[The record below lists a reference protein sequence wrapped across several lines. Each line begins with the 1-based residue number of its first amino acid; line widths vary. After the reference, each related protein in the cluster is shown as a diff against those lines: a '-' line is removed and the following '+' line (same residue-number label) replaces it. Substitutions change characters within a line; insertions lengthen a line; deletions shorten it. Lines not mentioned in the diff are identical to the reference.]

1 MLFYTKYTCVIIELK
16 HITILSLPV
25 DCAYKYRVFNF
36 FHALVPFSFDSY
48 LLIHLCN
55 SGKASYIQ
63 LCCFFILFIN
73 FPYFDYF
80 YLLLLL
86 RNRYVYLCVFLF
98 ICVIGIVILLLLLF
112 FWCFSFFH
120 LHFHCLLSTYVLYY
134 EKKLSLLFFLIENDN
149 STRNGAGIL

>member
-1 MLFYTKYTCVIIELK
+1 MNYVILYQIYMRHNRNETYYNFIFACWLR
-16 HITILSLPV
+16 LL
-25 DCAYKYRVFNF
+25 YRVFNF

-80 YLLLLL
+80 YLLLL

-112 FWCFSFFH
+112 FLMFFFFSFTFS
-120 LHFHCLLSTYVLYY
+120 LFIIYLCFILW
-134 EKKLSLLFFLIENDN
+134 KKTIITFF
-149 STRNGAGIL
+149 